1 MHINYL
7 YLHFAGCYS
16 FYNISLLTKRP
27 GHAALMADR
36 SILDQVQKLQ
46 QIVFRGLLMSFVRYS
61 RRWLCLRFF
70 VPLHRHMNLVDAMV
84 NLFAIIFCVVVLDER
99 GSPAHITIQSSSV
112 FSPSCLWKAGGS
124 NETEKNVSSVHQVE
138 CNYLNSDPPWYHTMP
153 LPASDDERSLCYELV
168 LCSGLSLFHQQ
179 RRREWCTESFC
190 EKKLFALICDVP
202 SSSRCGVLVFV
213 ADPQVDGQSAPSELL
228 LYFKIL
234 INS

>member
-16 FYNISLLTKRP
+16 FFNISLLTKRP

-46 QIVFRGLLMSFVRYS
+46 QIVFRGLLMSFDRYS
-61 RRWLCLRFF
+61 WRWLCLRFF

-84 NLFAIIFCVVVLDER
+84 NLFAIILCVVVLDER

-124 NETEKNVSSVHQVE
+124 NETEKKVSSVHQVE
-138 CNYLNSDPPWYHTMP
+138 CNYLNSDPPWYHATACLWWWEKPM
-153 LPASDDERSLCYELV
+153 LRISFV
-168 LCSGLSLFHQQ
+168 LWFVS
-179 RRREWCTESFC
+179 
-190 EKKLFALICDVP
+190 VP
-202 SSSRCGVLVFV
+202 SAAEEGMVYRKHLREEVVCAHLRC
-213 ADPQVDGQSAPSELL
+213 PI
-228 LYFKIL
+228 K
-234 INS
+234 